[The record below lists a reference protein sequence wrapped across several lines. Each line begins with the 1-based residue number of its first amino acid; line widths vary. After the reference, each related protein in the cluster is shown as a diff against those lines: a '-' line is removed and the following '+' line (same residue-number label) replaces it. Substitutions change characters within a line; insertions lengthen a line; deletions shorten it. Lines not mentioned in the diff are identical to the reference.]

1 MASPPNVARPLALVV
16 ALADATV
23 APLGPDAITAVT
35 TTFGSATGLPLGS
48 CTWTAGCVAK
58 ATPLCAAADG
68 CVTIASRARASA
80 SPPPRPGGWPCAPAL
95 ARRVWPCPARWVGR
109 AATVATAVAAANGAR
124 GPAGP
129 PGG

>member
-1 MASPPNVARPLALVV
+1 MASPLNVARPLALVV
-16 ALADATV
+16 ALADASV

-68 CVTIASRARASA
+68 CVTMASFPAAAVVISNGALVWLRA
-80 SPPPRPGGWPCAPAL
+80 PVL
-95 ARRVWPCPARWVGR
+95 ARSV
-109 AATVATAVAAANGAR
+109 
-124 GPAGP
+124 
-129 PGG
+129 

>member
-1 MASPPNVARPLALVV
+1 MPVMVRLVNVAVPEVVVVIGFAPLNAGPPLALVV

-68 CVTIASRARASA
+68 CVTMASFPAAAAVMSK
-80 SPPPRPGGWPCAPAL
+80 GGLGWLSAPAL
-95 ARRVWPCPARWVGR
+95 ACSV
-109 AATVATAVAAANGAR
+109 
-124 GPAGP
+124 
-129 PGG
+129 